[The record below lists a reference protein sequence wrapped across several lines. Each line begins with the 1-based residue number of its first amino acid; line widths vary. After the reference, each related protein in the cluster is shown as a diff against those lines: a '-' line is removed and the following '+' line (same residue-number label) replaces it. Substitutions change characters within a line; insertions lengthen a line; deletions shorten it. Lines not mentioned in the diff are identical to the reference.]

1 MIIHGHVV
9 AAYYT
14 LPGLNI
20 DLKEEELVEIFTPRF
35 QSFPGA
41 FYYSE

>member
-1 MIIHGHVV
+1 MIIHGHAV

-14 LPGLNI
+14 LLGLHI
-20 DLKEEELVEIFTPRF
+20 DLKEEESVEIFTPRF